1 MQQTTLT
8 DDTTT
13 DEPTTAS
20 ERERSANASTTER
33 ESSTTARTMLAPA
46 DQRGGDG
53 CCPWCLAA
61 AETFEHHG
69 DDRARCGYCDAS
81 IPLGTDWYER
91 GEKIVV

>member
-8 DDTTT
+8 DDPATDDTTTT
-13 DEPTTAS
+13 DEPTATSATNC
-20 ERERSANASTTER
+20 ERSAN
-33 ESSTTARTMLAPA
+33 ARTMLAPP
-46 DQRGGDG
+46 DQRGSEG

-61 AETFEHHG
+61 ADTFEHHG

-81 IPLGTDWYER
+81 IPIGVPWYER

>member
-13 DEPTTAS
+13 TDEPTT
-20 ERERSANASTTER
+20 TDR
-33 ESSTTARTMLAPA
+33 ESSTNAKTMLAPP
-46 DQRGGDG
+46 DQRGGEG

-69 DDRARCGYCDAS
+69 DGARCGYCDAS
-81 IPLGTDWYER
+81 IPIGVPWYER
-91 GEKIVV
+91 GEKIAV